1 MRNKRKHK
9 SGWKKKAE
17 RWGQETRLRPEGD
30 GWHQRGDIH
39 LFRELRSNML
49 TRQTGGVTVDQLL
62 LLHHVPSR
70 TSPLTPIIRRIFNSD
85 ATSNRWG
92 PAEESE
98 QSWFSCQRLVLVLF
112 FSFYI
117 SQNLSENESVSL
129 WQTNH
134 SETLSCTG
142 WSDAAV
148 QGEWQNP
155 GPSCCSHSVTMATT
169 HYTHR
174 VLHNMP
180 RGTLGRAATN
190 WVKPENTFWSFWGL
204 WGSFRPRIKSRKT
217 AERKSSG
224 WR

>member
-9 SGWKKKAE
+9 SEWKKKAE

-70 TSPLTPIIRRIFNSD
+70 TSPLTPIVRCIFNCD

-98 QSWFSCQRLVLVLF
+98 QSWFSNQPLVLVLF

-117 SQNLSENESVSL
+117 SQNLSENESVSSDRVIIQRP
-129 WQTNH
+129 WAAPVIGR
-134 SETLSCTG
+134 SCTRWVTESRSILLQSQCHNG
-142 WSDAAV
+142 NHTLHT
-148 QGEWQNP
+148 QGF
-155 GPSCCSHSVTMATT
+155 A
-169 HYTHR
+169 
-174 VLHNMP
+174 
-180 RGTLGRAATN
+180 
-190 WVKPENTFWSFWGL
+190 
-204 WGSFRPRIKSRKT
+204 
-217 AERKSSG
+217 
-224 WR
+224 